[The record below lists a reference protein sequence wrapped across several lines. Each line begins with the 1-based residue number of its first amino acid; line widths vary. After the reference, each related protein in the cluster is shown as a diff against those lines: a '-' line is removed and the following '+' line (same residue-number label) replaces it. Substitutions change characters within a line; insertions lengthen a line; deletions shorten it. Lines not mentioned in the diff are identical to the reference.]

1 MMRRGFVLIAVL
13 VVIAAAVLVATG
25 AIFAARGATVSSRA
39 AELERRLRDA
49 ALDGV
54 RVAAERLAQDRR
66 EILAGAVPKGTV
78 ADGESSLLLAI
89 PDGGRSVEVRL
100 VPQPSGALYASEAA
114 KLDAGTA
121 AGAALARL
129 ADDAPEVARAIVER
143 IIAERSGRGGPP
155 PSIDGT
161 VALAA
166 GFSSDEALSAVL
178 GPLQL
183 LGSEREARDEDG
195 GGAGQGGRAVD
206 RSTAPPL
213 VELLTVHGAEPL
225 VDATGSARLDLVAA
239 FEGNSSGGRAEASLD
254 LLEDAEQEALEAL
267 VRKRGGAAADA
278 QRGDD
283 GSIAAA
289 LLARGVEPA
298 RVDRIMD
305 ECTLEAGTHG
315 VPRVDIVRADLR
327 VLAAVDGIGPD
338 AAARIVDLRGTLDE
352 TERGGTSWLVT
363 RRVLSVEQYG
373 AVAGRITHRSA
384 LWRFRVEARMV
395 AADDAGDDASAGG
408 SEPASL
414 AAFDCIVDVSP
425 ERPRIVFL
433 RDVTLLATAR
443 ALAVLSAGALGAAG
457 DGAGFASE
465 GDSMPDERVGEDA
478 VAPDATESDLDSDT
492 ASDAA
497 PDVERSDA
505 RRAPRPTSRLN
516 PSSRFDLPAENA
528 TMNAPPARGRVRPSG
543 RDVGG
548 AEAR

>member
-66 EILAGAVPKGTV
+66 ELLAGAIPEGTV
-78 ADGESSLLLAI
+78 ADGESSLLLSI

-121 AGAALARL
+121 TDAALGRL
-129 ADDAPEVARAIVER
+129 ADDASDVARAIVER
-143 IIAERSGRGGPP
+143 MIAERSGRGGPP

-161 VALAA
+161 ASLAA
-166 GFSSDEALSAVL
+166 GFAVDEALSAVL

-183 LGSEREARDEDG
+183 LGAERELRDEEEG
-195 GGAGQGGRAVD
+195 GSAADRGATP
-206 RSTAPPL
+206 SL

-254 LLEDAEQEALEAL
+254 LLEDAEREALEAL
-267 VRKRGGAAADA
+267 VRKQGGAAAEP

-283 GSIAAA
+283 GAIAAA
-289 LLARGVEPA
+289 LLARGVEPV

-315 VPRVDIVRADLR
+315 APRVDIVRADLR

-373 AVAGRITHRSA
+373 AVAGR
-384 LWRFRVEARMV
+384 
-395 AADDAGDDASAGG
+395 
-408 SEPASL
+408 
-414 AAFDCIVDVSP
+414 
-425 ERPRIVFL
+425 
-433 RDVTLLATAR
+433 
-443 ALAVLSAGALGAAG
+443 
-457 DGAGFASE
+457 
-465 GDSMPDERVGEDA
+465 
-478 VAPDATESDLDSDT
+478 
-492 ASDAA
+492 
-497 PDVERSDA
+497 
-505 RRAPRPTSRLN
+505 
-516 PSSRFDLPAENA
+516 
-528 TMNAPPARGRVRPSG
+528 
-543 RDVGG
+543 
-548 AEAR
+548 